1 MSTIVNNLTI
11 SGYKA
16 FGLDAENTDLINNTI
31 TSANIYKYQ
40 ASAIASSLSQTIY
53 LDGSTAGT
61 RGGAKTVDTL
71 SVMVST
77 ADVGSTVIIN
87 GYTATR
93 GVGNTNTTLSTY
105 SIDWAVWPSQ
115 AAGSSNGVGN
125 LPAYTVTPGTSNT
138 ANTLSTVKLSGTYNS
153 NNALNVSEGI
163 NNLIIEV
170 ITPAGA
176 RTVLTYYVVI
186 VSSSTRLSSL
196 IPTLSP
202 NALVPGY
209 SYSPAFNSNY
219 NDYTNQIYKLNVN
232 PSSTTMTLTPTT
244 TVGGIESVI
253 RITSPNGSLLAPIT
267 SGTASSSF
275 PIADNNSVTVE
286 VTSPDGVTKQ
296 EYVLSIQSDVSG
308 NNLSVANFFYYDT
321 ATTLTPFNGQV
332 LPYPASNS
340 SWLSGI
346 NPNGENTASP
356 PVKNLV
362 NYTSFSYLNTIP
374 NVSYGLSVY
383 LKAVDSGAT
392 VSVGNVTMPFEG
404 TFLIPYSSLTQGAQN
419 VIVCKCT
426 SSSGVVKT
434 YNINIWLAGSDTSP
448 NTAGILSNISFNSS
462 QAVYNADTL
471 FNPSLITS
479 SSSLNFTPASFTT
492 AGVLPYIIY
501 VNPST
506 ASTALTVNLTYNDN
520 GSRFSTNLCQA
531 GTAAGWVN
539 PSSTT
544 PGGDTTLNANTT
556 LDNWTIGSVRSTTVT
571 VPVGVIKPSDQ
582 NYLLVASHLPG
593 SSLYYGYYIQFVTPQ
608 ASVSSISLAS
618 SITSAPISLN
628 PSFTSINESYSAY
641 IGTAAAPTS
650 FVNLTSIFT
659 TSPATFVVDYLV
671 NTGTGGSTPQST
683 AYNSNQKL
691 TSNTSVTVSL
701 KANATD
707 AVASSY
713 ILYVRMFDTAVSSSV
728 PLGYYTL
735 NLLNIDQSLL
745 LSGLNVFNQNVP
757 STTTG
762 IFPPPEST
770 SVIVPSFGATTFVYN
785 APISFLYGAIQPTIT
800 NPSVKTITIS
810 LNGATPV
817 PVISGSYFRFPI
829 TSRNIAAQITI
840 TDNLSPSNSNTYT
853 VFIYSNSSNLNLL
866 LANFQGILNSD
877 FSPQLPNGTTITNV
891 LTAPAGGSLTVTSS
905 NAAVSTTRFTGTP
918 QQSGTSMYLASSVG
932 FEPLTPGVASSVI
945 TLTPNV
951 AKTIPVWFYATNNT
965 SIGTFNFGITQVPDT
980 NSFLSNM
987 VLTNCTNFVFNPT
1000 TQNYSGIVLTAPN
1013 TSFTF
1018 TATSAS
1024 SNSSISYSFNGG
1036 TPVTIVSGAQ
1046 IPIATTNYLPTA
1058 NNLIISVTPQSG
1070 PIRTYTF
1077 NIVRNANF
1085 YLTNLKVY
1093 ISATVATASKTDTTE
1108 GTVLINPSPF
1118 NPLFYTYSSEV
1129 APTIDTAYV
1138 VLSKAPESTITMTG
1152 ASIFGL
1158 NASGE
1163 QIWAVPVQVSTS
1175 PQNTLVYSINP
1186 STITVSVGAQSS
1198 VYNLAIVRKFP
1209 VATAASISLSKG
1221 GITIPLRNQLGV
1233 LTTFDPLVFTYTI
1246 PPVNTGPVDVS
1257 IVGQGNNDYNL
1268 NGAAYYVPTNVV
1280 IDTTHPIVIGVVNND
1295 GSRSIYQIS
1304 LL

>member
-40 ASAIASSLSQTIY
+40 QASIASSLSKTIY
-53 LDGSTAGT
+53 LDGATAGT

-77 ADVGSTVIIN
+77 ADAGSTVIIN

-93 GVGNTNTTLSTY
+93 GVGNAGTTLSTY
-105 SIDWAVWPSQ
+105 SIDWAVWPPQ
-115 AAGSSNGVGN
+115 AAGSASGVGN
-125 LPAYTVTPGTSNT
+125 LPAYTVTPGTST
-138 ANTLSTVKLSGTYNS
+138 VANTLSTVKLSGTYNS
-153 NNALNVSEGI
+153 NNALNVVEGI

-209 SYSPAFNSNY
+209 SYSPAFDSNY

-244 TVGGIESVI
+244 TVSGIESVI
-253 RITSPNGSLLAPIT
+253 RITSPTGAALAPIT

-275 PIADNNSVTVE
+275 AIADNNSVTVE

-296 EYVLSIQSDVSG
+296 EYVLSIQSDISG
-308 NNLSVANFFYYDT
+308 NNLSVANFFYYNT
-321 ATTLTPFNGQV
+321 ATTTTAFAGQSGNSD
-332 LPYPASNS
+332 PA
-340 SWLSGI
+340 WLSSI
-346 NPNGENTASP
+346 NPNGQNSATPA
-356 PVKNLV
+356 VKNLV

-374 NVSYGLSVY
+374 NASFGLSVE
-383 LKAVDSGAT
+383 LTAADSGAT
-392 VSVGNVTMPFEG
+392 VSVGNVTVPVQG

-426 SSSGVVKT
+426 SSSGVVRT
-434 YNINIWLAGSDTSP
+434 YNFNIWLAGSDTSP

-479 SSSLNFTPASFTT
+479 SSSLNFTPSSFTN

-501 VNPST
+501 VNPS
-506 ASTALTVNLTYNDN
+506 ASNTALTVNLTYNDN
-520 GSRFSTNLCQA
+520 GSRFSTNLCQGGSA
-531 GTAAGWVN
+531 VGWVN
-539 PSSTT
+539 PTSPT
-544 PGGDTTLNANTT
+544 PGADTTLNTNST
-556 LDNWTIGSVRSTTVT
+556 LDNWTLGSVRSTSVT
-571 VPVGVIKPSDQ
+571 INVGVITPSDQ

-593 SSLYYGYYIQFVTPQ
+593 SSLYYGYYIQFVTPK
-608 ASVSSISLAS
+608 ASVTSISLAS
-618 SITSAPISLN
+618 STTSAPITLN
-628 PSFTSINESYSAY
+628 PSFTSINESYNAY
-641 IGTAAAPTS
+641 IGTAATPAS

-659 TSPATFVVDYLV
+659 VNPSTFVVDYLV
-671 NTGTGGSTPQST
+671 NTGTGGTTPQST
-683 AYNSNQKL
+683 SYNVNQKL

-707 AVASSY
+707 AVLSSY
-713 ILYVRMFDTAVSSSV
+713 ILYVRMFDTAVSTTT

-762 IFPPPEST
+762 IFPPPESG
-770 SVIVPSFGATTFVYN
+770 SVIVPSFAATTFVYN

-877 FSPQLPNGTTITNV
+877 FTPQLPNGTTITGV
-891 LTAPAGGSLTVTSS
+891 LTAPAGGSLSVTSS

-918 QQSGTSMYLASSVG
+918 QQAGTSMYLASSVG

-965 SIGTFNFGITQVPDT
+965 SIGTFSFGITQVPDT

-1000 TQNYSGIVLTAPN
+1000 TQTYTGIILTAPN
-1013 TSFTF
+1013 TSFSF
-1018 TATSAS
+1018 TATTAS
-1024 SNSSISYSFNGG
+1024 TNSSISYSFNGS
-1036 TPVTIVSGAQ
+1036 TPTTIVSGRQ
-1046 IPIATTNYLPTA
+1046 ISITTTNYLPTA
-1058 NNLIISVTPQSG
+1058 NNLVISVTPQSG

-1077 NIVRNANF
+1077 NIVRNANY
-1085 YLTNLKVY
+1085 YLSNLKVY
-1093 ISATVATASKTDTTE
+1093 TTSTAATNSTASST
-1108 GTVLINPSPF
+1108 GAVLINPSPF

-1129 APTIDTAYV
+1129 GPTIDTAYV

-1158 NASGE
+1158 NADGE
-1163 QIWAVPVQVSTS
+1163 QIWAVPVQVSTT

-1280 IDTTHPIVIGVVNND
+1280 IDTTRPIVIGVVNND